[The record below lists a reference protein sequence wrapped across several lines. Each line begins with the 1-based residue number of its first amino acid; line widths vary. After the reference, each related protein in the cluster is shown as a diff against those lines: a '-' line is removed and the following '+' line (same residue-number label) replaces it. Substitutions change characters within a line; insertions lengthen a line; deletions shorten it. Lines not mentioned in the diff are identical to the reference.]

1 MVTVLTV
8 FARGGREAVFVLFLV
23 MLVEL
28 YLLDDLIE
36 KIVEKLVRVLVLDAA
51 EEFVSITK
59 LVDKGTRRNDAL
71 VCLIP
76 GNVDVERAEGGKEGR
91 GPRRDDKGGSSGGGG
106 KVRRDL
112 SALSFATGDD
122 RGGGR
127 QRWLCLS
134 RYGGGHGWCG
144 DVRRLN
150 DKVTE
155 GGTKVQRLEHRVG
168 VTVAEEAVC
177 VSVRNG
183 GRKYT

>member
-8 FARGGREAVFVLFLV
+8 FARGGRGGVFVLFLV

-76 GNVDVERAEGGKEGR
+76 RNVDVERAEGGKEGR
-91 GPRRDDKGGSSGGGG
+91 GP
-106 KVRRDL
+106 
-112 SALSFATGDD
+112 
-122 RGGGR
+122 
-127 QRWLCLS
+127 
-134 RYGGGHGWCG
+134 
-144 DVRRLN
+144 
-150 DKVTE
+150 
-155 GGTKVQRLEHRVG
+155 
-168 VTVAEEAVC
+168 
-177 VSVRNG
+177 
-183 GRKYT
+183 